1 MPDQGA
7 MLEERKLQ
15 ERQFHNQREL
25 DRINDPEHHDTYYSN
40 RHFYDI
46 TGVSRRYVEHL
57 LDTRCPGAR
66 ALDFCCGTGEMSI
79 RMAQKGADVTGI
91 DISDVSIATAAEVA
105 NGMGLGDKAKFQVG
119 DAENLDFG
127 ADTFDLALCSGVL
140 HHVDLNAAYRELARV
155 VKPGG
160 SVIAIEALAHNPII
174 TNYRRR
180 TPHLRTPF
188 EVDHILR
195 VQDIRLAE
203 KYFRKVEIRF
213 FHLASIA
220 AIPLRRTPL
229 FRPLV
234 AALDAVDAVLLRL
247 PYVQRMAWQ
256 SVFVLSEPRKG

>member
-1 MPDQGA
+1 MPDPGA
-7 MLEERKLQ
+7 MLEERKQQ

-25 DRINDPEHHDTYYSN
+25 DRINDPKHHDSYYSN

-46 TGVSRRYVEHL
+46 TGVSRRHVEHL
-57 LDTRCPGAR
+57 LQTRCPGAR

-91 DISDVSIATAAEVA
+91 DISDVSISTAAAAAEE
-105 NGMGLGDKAKFQVG
+105 MGLGEKAKFQVG
-119 DAENLDFG
+119 DAENLEFA

-140 HHVDLNAAYRELARV
+140 HHVDLNSAYRELARV
-155 VKPGG
+155 VKPTG

-174 TNYRRR
+174 TRYRRR
-180 TPHLRTPF
+180 TPHLRTPY

-203 KYFRKVEIRF
+203 KFFRKVEIRF

-220 AIPLRRTPL
+220 AIPFRRTPL

-234 AALDAVDAVLLRL
+234 AALDAVDAVLLRI
-247 PYVQRMAWQ
+247 PYVQRNAWQ
-256 SVFVLSEPRKG
+256 SVFVLSEPREQ